1 MTGRG
6 RALAQLVALAL
17 AVAVLAACGSA
28 APYAAK
34 VNGERISERALDR
47 ELDALLANEDYLRQV
62 DQALAEGQRRAL
74 GDGNGTLDSAFVA
87 DQLFRRIALRLVTQ
101 EVRRRNLE
109 VTEEEKRR
117 TREELATSYARDE
130 AASRRLF
137 NGFPREY
144 REELVEDFAAAAVLE
159 RDLRGG
165 EVGAEE
171 IQKRFERQPG
181 EFDVTC
187 LRHILVED
195 EAKAAEVRSRLAA
208 GEDFAAVA
216 RSESKDPG
224 SASEGGDLGCL
235 SGADLASFDPDF
247 LRGLQGL
254 PTGQVSEPVRTRF
267 GFHLVQVTERRAKSL
282 EEATGE
288 IRQLIESERESRF
301 GDFIRGAL
309 ARADIDVNPR
319 YGRFVR
325 SPRPQVVP
333 PGAAEE
339 GPEQPGASTGR

>member
-1 MTGRG
+1 M
-6 RALAQLVALAL
+6 AQLVVLAL

-34 VNGERISERALDR
+34 VNGERISERELDR
-47 ELDALLANEDYLRQV
+47 ELDALLANEAYLRQV

-87 DQLFRRIALRLVTQ
+87 DQLFRRIALRLVGQ
-101 EVRRRNLE
+101 EVQRRNLE
-109 VTEEEKRR
+109 VTEEDTRR
-117 TREELATSYARDE
+117 TREELARSYSQDE
-130 AASRRLF
+130 ATSRRLF
-137 NGFPREY
+137 NGFPRQY
-144 REELVEDFAAAAVLE
+144 REELVEDFAAVAALE
-159 RDLRGG
+159 RELRGA

-171 IQKRFERQPG
+171 IQRRFERQPG

-187 LRHILVED
+187 VRHILIED
-195 EAKAAEVRSRLAA
+195 EAKAAQVQARLAA

-216 RSESKDPG
+216 RSESRDPG

-235 SGADLASFDPDF
+235 SGADLGSFDADF
-247 LRGLQGL
+247 VRGLQDL

-267 GFHLVQVTERRAKSL
+267 GFHLVQVTERRSKSL
-282 EEATGE
+282 EEATAE
-288 IRQLIESERESRF
+288 IRDLLESEREGRF
-301 GDFIRGAL
+301 IEFIRGEL

-319 YGRFVR
+319 YGRFVT
-325 SPRPQVVP
+325 SPRPQLVP

-339 GPEQPGASTGR
+339 ESPEQPEASTGR